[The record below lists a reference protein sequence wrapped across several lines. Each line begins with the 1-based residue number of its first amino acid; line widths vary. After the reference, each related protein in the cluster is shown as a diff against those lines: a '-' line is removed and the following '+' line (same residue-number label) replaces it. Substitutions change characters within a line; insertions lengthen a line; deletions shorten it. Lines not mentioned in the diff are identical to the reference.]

1 MSTASPKQSSSKDPQ
16 RRERSDA
23 PMLSSRNT
31 FKIGVFGHNNR
42 GGMWVTTSEDS
53 PRATW
58 EETKALTL
66 AAEAAGLEAVIP
78 NARWKGFGGE
88 TNFNSWA
95 LEAFT
100 WAAGLAA
107 VTSEIQLFATVHV
120 PTLHPIRVAKEAAT
134 IDHISDGRF
143 GLNVVAGW
151 NANELAM
158 FGIEIR
164 DHDDRYDYSDEWMQL
179 IDELWAADEE
189 FDFAGEFFTS
199 TGAYSE
205 PKPVQSPRPTVMNA
219 AISDRGQQFAARH
232 ADINF
237 MVLESPEEMADYVKK
252 IKGMAS
258 EHDRDISV
266 MTNATIVCAD
276 SENEAKR
283 LFDHY
288 IRDLGD
294 WEAARNFTGQK
305 SKQAPDFRF
314 DSMERRVMVG
324 HFATPLV
331 GTPEQ
336 ITETIGTWVEAGV
349 EGMAVSWLDF
359 DEGIAQYAEEI
370 RPLLVEAGLRTR

>member
-1 MSTASPKQSSSKDPQ
+1 MTTGSTTKVSNGEPRPRD
-16 RRERSDA
+16 RSDA
-23 PMLSSRNT
+23 PMLSSRNL

-88 TNFNSWA
+88 TNFNAWA

-107 VTSEIQLFATVHV
+107 VTSEIQLFSTVHV
-120 PTLHPIRVAKEAAT
+120 PLFHPVRVAKESAT
-134 IDHISDGRF
+134 VDHISNGRF

-164 DHDDRYDYSDEWMQL
+164 DHDDRYEYSDEWMEL
-179 IDELWAADEE
+179 VDELWTAEEE
-189 FDFAGEFFTS
+189 FDFEGKYIVS
-199 TGAYSE
+199 KGAYSE
-205 PKPVQSPRPTVMNA
+205 PKPLQAPRPTVMNA
-219 AISDRGQQFAARH
+219 AISERGQQFAARF

-237 MVLESPEEMADYVKK
+237 MVLEDPAEMALYVKK
-252 IKGMAS
+252 IKGMAA
-258 EHDRDISV
+258 EHDREISV

-276 SENEAKR
+276 TEKEAKR
-283 LFDHY
+283 LFEHY

-294 WEAARNFTGQK
+294 WGAAQNFTGQK

-336 ITETIGTWVEAGV
+336 IVERIGTWTEAGV
-349 EGMAVSWLDF
+349 EGMAVSWLDYE
-359 DEGIAQYAEEI
+359 EGIAQYAEQI
-370 RPLLVEAGLRTR
+370 RPLLIDAGLRTR

>member
-1 MSTASPKQSSSKDPQ
+1 
-16 RRERSDA
+16 
-23 PMLSSRNT
+23 MLSTRNA
-31 FKIGVFGHNNR
+31 FKIAVFGHNNR
-42 GGMWVTTSEDS
+42 GGMWVTTSADA

-58 EETKALTL
+58 EETKELTL

-78 NARWKGFGGE
+78 NARWKGFGGASD
-88 TNFNSWA
+88 FNAWA

-120 PTLHPIRVAKEAAT
+120 PTAHPVRVAKEAAT
-134 IDHISDGRF
+134 IDHISGGRF

-151 NANELAM
+151 NAHELAM
-158 FGIEIR
+158 FGLEIR
-164 DHDDRYDYSDEWMQL
+164 EHDERYEYSDEWMELIAQL
-179 IDELWAADEE
+179 WSSEEE
-189 FDFAGEFFTS
+189 FDFTGRYFDS
-199 TGAYSE
+199 KGAYSE
-205 PKPVQSPRPTVMNA
+205 PKPIQAPHPVVMNA
-219 AISDRGQQFAARH
+219 AISERGQRFAARH

-237 MVLESPEEMADYVKK
+237 MVLESPDEMARYVQQ
-252 IKGMAS
+252 IKGVAA
-258 EHDRDISV
+258 EHGRDITV
-266 MTNATIVCAD
+266 MTNATIVCAAT
-276 SENEAKR
+276 EREAKR
-283 LFDHY
+283 LFEHY
-288 IRDLGD
+288 VRDLGD

-305 SKQAPDFRF
+305 SEQAPDFRF

-336 ITETIGTWVEAGV
+336 IVETIGTWAAAGV

-359 DEGIAQYAEEI
+359 REGIAQYDEEI